1 MEHETQITSSE
12 QSLLKCFIICS
23 VSTSLCLGIKKCIYQ
38 WVVHY
43 QGWDQYFPEGRRI
56 LLAVQLCL
64 PESSWAGRVTSCLKV
79 ILAENNKLRLLIL
92 GKNWIWVDF
101 PVSQMV
107 KNLPAMQ
114 ETQVQ
119 CLSQED
125 PLKNGMA
132 THSSTFVWRIPWSE
146 ASIGLQSVES
156 QSWLWQRL
164 THTHRIWSWQLAP
177 YFLRDFITVS

>member
-43 QGWDQYFPEGRRI
+43 QGGDQYFPEGRRI

-125 PLKNGMA
+125 PLENGMA

-146 ASIGLQSVES
+146 ASIGQVYGVTELAMTEAN
-156 QSWLWQRL
+156 
-164 THTHRIWSWQLAP
+164 THTQNLIMAAGSIL
-177 YFLRDFITVS
+177 S